1 MPRRTPVGSIQRP
14 SYSTG
19 IEDPYPIFFIQCINI
34 ICHMANELWYHGSYG
49 LSRDVHPT
57 ARVEIPT
64 GADSEFITEYLT
76 NDGRYIRIIC
86 QYSVNRSVQV
96 TGIPEVWGSAS

>member
-1 MPRRTPVGSIQRP
+1 
-14 SYSTG
+14 
-19 IEDPYPIFFIQCINI
+19 
-34 ICHMANELWYHGSYG
+34 MANELWYHGSYG

-96 TGIPEVWGSAS
+96 TGIPEVWGSASDSLPYITNATITAEKIGWGLTDTYSNSNSSTATGR